1 MNFEN
6 YQKWI
11 QERLIPNLPTNSVVV
26 IDNAPYHNVQVN
38 RAPTSSSRKSEMT
51 KWLSER
57 NIPHSESM
65 LKPQL
70 YTLIKL
76 YKPQHKTFKID
87 SILANA
93 GHSALRLPPYH
104 PDLNPIELVWSQLK
118 GRVAKRNVNFSM
130 SEVTKLVTEE
140 CNAITEEDW
149 RSCCNHTRKIEE
161 AYMEREPL
169 LDVMSEEIVIH
180 LGRDSSSETSESDY
194 SCSEIE
200 SDGSL
205 SGVENL

>member
-11 QERLIPNLPTNSVVV
+11 QERLIPNLRTNSVVV
-26 IDNAPYHNVQVN
+26 IDNAPYHNVQAN

-57 NIPHSESM
+57 NSESM

-104 PDLNPIELVWSQLK
+104 PDLNPIELIWSQLK

-149 RSCCNHTRKIEE
+149 RRCCNHTRKIEE

-169 LDVMSEEIVIH
+169 LDVMSEEIIIH
-180 LGRDSSSETSESDY
+180 LGKDSSSESDY